1 MHPASLPSRPWT
13 RFTLV
18 LAALTLVAG
27 AYLLDAPR
35 TASGQTAGMRLPT
48 EAGTTWGVLAGYN
61 TATHEG
67 VDPYALDLWR
77 IGAPTGGSLLLSP
90 MNGEVGY
97 VSDDCIS
104 VRNDVVNLL
113 MCHVFPSQGLDRGMP
128 VGLGQV
134 IGVVAPDGQANN
146 NGIAHIHLQLNL
158 RSAPGS
164 TGAPL
169 PFTGSFALEGY
180 EFTETSQANAHYG
193 IQITSTNVGNSGGVV
208 PGGAPTVDAGPD
220 RSAAPGEVVTLTA
233 NAVSAS
239 TITWQQVAGT
249 SVLPGVIAGTTVTFT
264 APAVAV
270 DPLRFVVVAEGQ
282 GGVAVGQVAISVTA
296 PATPI
301 VLDPAPIRGQIVS
314 GAVHPSGV
322 SLIVFGGGTPEE
334 LVAAATCE
342 GVLSIWASGAEGGFI
357 RYAPSAPAFVN
368 AQWLQRY
375 PAGIPELTPV
385 LVSCQ

>member
-1 MHPASLPSRPWT
+1 M
-13 RFTLV
+13 
-18 LAALTLVAG
+18 
-27 AYLLDAPR
+27 
-35 TASGQTAGMRLPT
+35 
-48 EAGTTWGVLAGYN
+48 LAGYN

-77 IGAPTGGSLLLSP
+77 IGGPTGGSLLLSP

-97 VSDDCIS
+97 VSDDCLSI
-104 VRNDVVNLL
+104 RNDVVNLL
-113 MCHVFPSQGLDRGMP
+113 MCHVFPSDGLDRGIP
-128 VGLGQV
+128 VVAGQV

-180 EFTETSQANAHYG
+180 EFAERSQANAHYG
-193 IQITSTNVGNSGGVV
+193 IQITSTNVASNGPVT
-208 PGGAPTVDAGPD
+208 PGAAPTVDAGPG
-220 RSAAPGEVVTLTA
+220 RSASPGEVVTLTA
-233 NAVSAS
+233 NAVAAS
-239 TITWQQVAGT
+239 TITWQQVSGT
-249 SVLPGVIAGTTVTFT
+249 SVLPGVVSGTTVTFT
-264 APAVAV
+264 VPIAAA

-282 GGVAVGQVAISVTA
+282 GGVAVGQVAISVVTPTPPE
-296 PATPI
+296 PAS
-301 VLDPAPIRGQIVS
+301 IRGRILS

-322 SLIVFGGGTPEE
+322 SLLVFGGGTPEE
-334 LVAAATCE
+334 LVAASVACE
-342 GVLSIWASGAEGGFI
+342 GVLSIWASGTEGGFI